1 MRIIDADVLFSILH
15 EKMKGAEEWR
25 RISKHDAAVECANT
39 AYDTL
44 YNLKM
49 ELEDEVETINEPTIE
64 TKPVRRGYWLY
75 TEAWPHRVYCS
86 VCYRTY
92 ALKHWQ
98 IWEDGSLARAYC
110 PNCGAE
116 MEGVE

>member
-1 MRIIDADVLFSILH
+1 MRLIDADALPRHKQLEAFGNGQY
-15 EKMKGAEEWR
+15 E
-25 RISKHDAAVECANT
+25 DVEIVYGNDIDKA
-39 AYDTL
+39 
-44 YNLKM
+44 
-49 ELEDEVETINEPTIE
+49 PTIE
-64 TKPVRRGYWLY
+64 NEPARRGRWLY

-110 PNCGAE
+110 PNCGVRMDGE
-116 MEGVE
+116 ENEYVRR